1 MTLLSLKE
9 AKRTGRLAEF
19 IAQEEARGV
28 KAADLSEMDATIAKA
43 IKQPQSKGRTS
54 RSPSRGGSGGK

>member
-1 MTLLSLKE
+1 MITLAN
-9 AKRTGRLAEF
+9 AKKTGRLAEF

-28 KAADLSEMDATIAKA
+28 KAADLSKLDAALARA
-43 IKQPQSKGRTS
+43 IKPPRSKHQTS